1 MAWSAD
7 FGGVP
12 FDPRVPAA
20 LAPARGALEA
30 MGCAVEDA
38 DPDLSGAAEA
48 FDRWRA
54 WYFELNW
61 GPLLDRHRDEMK
73 DTVIWN
79 IEQGR
84 GLSASALAEASRRWT
99 ALLRRV
105 RAFFERYEFFV
116 LPVSQVPPFDVTVP
130 YPTEVA
136 GVPMKTYTEWM
147 ASCAWVSLFGAPAI
161 SVPVGATPEGLPV
174 GLPVGLQI
182 VGRPRDDFGVL
193 QLAHALEREPR
204 VVAVAASARL
214 RHPSGSKSSG
224 RTGA

>member
-1 MAWSAD
+1 M
-7 FGGVP
+7 
-12 FDPRVPAA
+12 
-20 LAPARGALEA
+20 
-30 MGCAVEDA
+30 
-38 DPDLSGAAEA
+38 
-48 FDRWRA
+48 
-54 WYFELNW
+54 
-61 GPLLDRHRDEMK
+61 
-73 DTVIWN
+73 IWN

-105 RAFFERYEFFV
+105 RAFFERYEFFA

-147 ASCAWVSLFGAPAI
+147 ASCAWVSLFGAPAV

-193 QLAHALEREPR
+193 QLAHALEQDPGI
-204 VVAVAASARL
+204 AATAASARL
-214 RHPSGSKSSG
+214 RSPSGNI
-224 RTGA
+224 A